1 MRPSFISLLT
11 ASIIL
16 SIPAFAQSGDQTG
29 SAARPMHLKEMLG
42 SGKIRVVN
50 RMAEPLG
57 GDTNG
62 VRIQPSKDGSNGLL
76 WLKDVPFREGE
87 INFDVQGKNVPNSCF
102 VGIAFHGVNDSTYEG
117 IYFRP
122 FNFHATDSLKKL
134 HMVEYICEPTY
145 PWWVLRRDFP
155 GQYEK
160 SLHPVPEPEDWFHV
174 RITVRGKEIA
184 VFVNGADTASLI
196 VTSIQDLKGS
206 MLGLW
211 DGSLTSV
218 AWSGLSIR
226 ADR

>member
-1 MRPSFISLLT
+1 MRLPYLPPLLL
-11 ASIIL
+11 SWIL
-16 SIPAFAQSGDQTG
+16 SAPGFAQTG
-29 SAARPMHLKEMLG
+29 SGARPIDLKEMLQ
-42 SGKIRVVN
+42 SGKIRVVG
-50 RMAEPLG
+50 RIAEPLG
-57 GDTNG
+57 ADSNG
-62 VRIQPSKDGSNGLL
+62 VRVLGSKDGSNGLL

-117 IYFRP
+117 VYFRP

-145 PWWVLRRDFP
+145 PWWILRRDFP

-160 SLHPVPEPEDWFHV
+160 PVHPIPGPEDWFHV
-174 RITVRGKEIA
+174 RITVKGKEIS
-184 VFVNGADTASLI
+184 VYVNGADTPSLT

-211 DGSLTSV
+211 DGSLTGVS
-218 AWSGLSIR
+218 WSGLRIKH
-226 ADR
+226 